1 MALDQLVLL
10 DLLDPSDLKVNQ
22 DLLVIQVPLDQ
33 QDLPVLQARLTKH
46 RPRLTQLQLTQSLL
60 QLIRHRLP
68 SINSPFTSPQHQ
80 AMVKHHPITT
90 RILF

>member
-1 MALDQLVLL
+1 
-10 DLLDPSDLKVNQ
+10 
-22 DLLVIQVPLDQ
+22 VPLDQ

-46 RPRLTQLQLTQSLL
+46 RPRLTLLQLTQSLL

-80 AMVKHHPITT
+80 AMV
-90 RILF
+90 